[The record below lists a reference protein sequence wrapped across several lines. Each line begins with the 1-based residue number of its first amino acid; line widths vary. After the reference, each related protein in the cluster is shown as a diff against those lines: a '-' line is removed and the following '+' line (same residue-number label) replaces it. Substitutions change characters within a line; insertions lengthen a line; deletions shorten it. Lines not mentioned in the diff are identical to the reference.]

1 MDVAVY
7 LCPRSALP
15 NSLSPCS
22 MVTPAPLQS
31 PSRLLLCSSALGK
44 WCLPPFS
51 AQLWESGVY
60 HPCPLPTSPHHSPK
74 VQRCHM
80 PGCHTHSI
88 HFSCD
93 FSEASVSPAPFSPLH
108 QAPHG
113 PSSASSVGS
122 SSFLSEWGMPHAPSL
137 LHFSLLSP
145 LHPATLEFLSHSP
158 QAFNCHLIPVRNLP
172 ELPKIYS
179 SSEFSH
185 LPEAQWEMGS
195 SHTFWE

>member
-1 MDVAVY
+1 M
-7 LCPRSALP
+7 
-15 NSLSPCS
+15 
-22 MVTPAPLQS
+22 
-31 PSRLLLCSSALGK
+31 
-44 WCLPPFS
+44 
-51 AQLWESGVY
+51 
-60 HPCPLPTSPHHSPK
+60 
-74 VQRCHM
+74 
-80 PGCHTHSI
+80 
-88 HFSCD
+88 
-93 FSEASVSPAPFSPLH
+93 SPAPFSPLH

-122 SSFLSEWGMPHAPSL
+122 SSFLSEWGMPQAPSL

-145 LHPATLEFLSHSP
+145 VHPATLEFLSHSP

-195 SHTFWE
+195 SHTFWEWLITPLSPGALTARAVGGGDGWHGCSRAKRRTPIS